1 VSSLEEALPPPS
13 RPSSRPTAHAAGRWP
28 DVLDVHL
35 TAQWLTVSADTVDA
49 LLQRRDLPG
58 RTVDRTWLITT
69 TAVLQWLEQSP
80 TPRPTTAQ
88 ETVLAHAIAH
98 GDTAALMEAVRTGQV
113 RRGTTV
119 QPAAR
124 SGRVPGSDAVEAR
137 HLSTTC
143 AVSCTAPT
151 DVGIFKATQV
161 RACGE
166 WPSNIP
172 LRKTLIFFLK
182 VFYHKG
188 ER

>member
-1 VSSLEEALPPPS
+1 MGLYLPGFPQLVTLC
-13 RPSSRPTAHAAGRWP
+13 RAWRRLCHHHRAPSSRPTAHAAGRWP

-69 TAVLQWLEQSP
+69 TAVLQWLEQSA
-80 TPRPTTAQ
+80 TPRPT
-88 ETVLAHAIAH
+88 
-98 GDTAALMEAVRTGQV
+98 TAALMEAVWTGQV

-124 SGRVPGSDAVEAR
+124 SGRVPGSDAAEAR

-143 AVSCTAPT
+143 AVSCMAPT

-161 RACGE
+161 RACRE